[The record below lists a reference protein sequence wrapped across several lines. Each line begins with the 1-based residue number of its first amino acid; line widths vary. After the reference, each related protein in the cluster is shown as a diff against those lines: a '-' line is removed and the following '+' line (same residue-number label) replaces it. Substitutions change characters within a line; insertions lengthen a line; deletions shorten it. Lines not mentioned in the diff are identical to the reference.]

1 MGLCAAGP
9 LDATAGRL
17 QQLPGCPGCPHME
30 HSGRCGNSM
39 HGLGLCVPQQTLL
52 HALCTALMHVRVLVA
67 VDEDEDVG

>member
-1 MGLCAAGP
+1 
-9 LDATAGRL
+9 
-17 QQLPGCPGCPHME
+17 
-30 HSGRCGNSM
+30 M